1 MVRYWKYSIIK
12 KTRSKFEINNN
23 HKNILPKENEKIWF
37 DEGLVIKYFKDKN
50 IIKKKGLKEPV
61 Y

>member
-23 HKNILPKENEKIWF
+23 YKNILPKENEKIWF

-50 IIKKKGLKEPV
+50 IIKKGLKEPV